1 MRFWESGYAGP
12 AGREWMGEY
21 LTDLA
26 WERLAK
32 YEQMAAHAHKCA
44 VTAESP
50 EVRDFYIG
58 VAMTWEALASELR
71 GATIDPNGVA
81 DMGQPILRSKSG
93 ASSTPHC

>member
-1 MRFWESGYAGP
+1 
-12 AGREWMGEY
+12 MGEY

-81 DMGQPILRSKSG
+81 DIGRPILRAKPPSPI
-93 ASSTPHC
+93 TPHR